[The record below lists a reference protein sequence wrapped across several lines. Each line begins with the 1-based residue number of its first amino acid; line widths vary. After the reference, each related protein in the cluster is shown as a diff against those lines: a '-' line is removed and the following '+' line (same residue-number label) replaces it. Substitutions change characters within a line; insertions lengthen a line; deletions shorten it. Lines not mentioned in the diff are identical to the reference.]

1 VSATYLPA
9 ADHDWSRSAG
19 QARLLLM
26 RHAKSDYPVGVS
38 DHDRPLNS
46 RGQADAAAAAAWLA
60 EQGTALLGDRPLV
73 LVSSA
78 RRTQQTWQLA
88 GAELGLPAMSEPRLF
103 QASDHMYLQI
113 LRDGLA
119 LADTVL
125 VIGHNPATE
134 SAARMLAATDSSAAY
149 RAMLDK
155 FPTSAIAVIDLPDAS
170 LTPGS
175 GSLIAYVVPRGPR
188 LTSR

>member
-1 VSATYLPA
+1 MSATFLPA
-9 ADHDWSRSAG
+9 ADHDWSRPAG

-26 RHAKSDYPVGVS
+26 RHAKSDYPVGVI

-88 GAELGLPAMSEPRLF
+88 GAELGLQAMYEPRLF
-103 QASDHMYLQI
+103 QASDHTYLQI

-134 SAARMLAATDSSAAY
+134 SAARLLAANDSSSAY

-175 GSLIAYVVPRGPR
+175 GTLNAYVVPRGPR
-188 LTSR
+188 PTSR

>member
-1 VSATYLPA
+1 
-9 ADHDWSRSAG
+9 
-19 QARLLLM
+19 M
-26 RHAKSDYPVGVS
+26 RHAKSDYPVGVI

-103 QASDHMYLQI
+103 QASDHTYLQI

-134 SAARMLAATDSSAAY
+134 SAARMLAANDSSSAY

-175 GSLIAYVVPRGPR
+175 GTLNAYVVPRGPR
-188 LTSR
+188 PTSR